1 MSQTYEQRLNT
12 VEHALVAEKVS
23 PGAGKTLAELAA
35 KVLAAL
41 DGIREDVR

>member
-1 MSQTYEQRLNT
+1 MSQTYNQRLAT
-12 VEHALVAEKVS
+12 VERALAAENIK
-23 PGAGKTLAELAA
+23 PGKGKNLSELAT